1 MTTSA
6 DTIFDELLST
16 AESDSLCS
24 RNHNNELLGID
35 CYQQLSLL
43 SHTQLSRLEEAWQ
56 RKRLRAQKEKISSQF
71 MIVQMTLLMLIAVI
85 CAWFIGGIVGLIT
98 SLVGIFGLFIVI
110 DSKRVS
116 TAKQNLLDAD
126 AIYDAIKARL
136 QSSPY

>member
-1 MTTSA
+1 MATS
-6 DTIFDELLST
+6 TEIIFNELLSN
-16 AESDSLCS
+16 AESSSLSS

-35 CYQQLSLL
+35 CYPELSQLNR
-43 SHTQLSRLEEAWQ
+43 TQLSRLEEAWQ
-56 RKRLRAQKEKISSQF
+56 IKRRRAHKEKISSQF
-71 MIVQMTLLMLIAVI
+71 MIVQMIVLMLVSVV

-126 AIYDAIKARL
+126 AIYDAIKAAL